1 MIVRDAMISK
11 VGLGANSRTIAP
23 HLWIPCFL
31 GKEIS
36 FHVEQQERRRGL
48 LLQEVVRIACLG

>member
-11 VGLGANSRTIAP
+11 VSLGANSSITAP

-31 GKEIS
+31 GKKIS
-36 FHVEQQERRRGL
+36 FHVEQQEQRRGL